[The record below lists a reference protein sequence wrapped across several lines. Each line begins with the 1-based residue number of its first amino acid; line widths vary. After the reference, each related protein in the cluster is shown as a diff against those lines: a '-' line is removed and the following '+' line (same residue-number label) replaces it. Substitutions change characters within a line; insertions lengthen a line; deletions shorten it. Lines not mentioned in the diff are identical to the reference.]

1 MLARLLR
8 GSPLPSSEPEQPR
21 GSRFIRQGRNYMQG
35 FTRWGMDNQER
46 IKRLI
51 KKLRDVTLAVQI
63 LPFIYAALYIVALVL
78 YLFASDN
85 TMEILDTML
94 YVSPAVIFGNLVLSR
109 ILELCRWHK
118 SACIIPILPQLNIII
133 DRYIYELSSFAI
145 TAHLILIIAM
155 LVLLLIAAYNVFL
168 R

>member
-1 MLARLLR
+1 
-8 GSPLPSSEPEQPR
+8 
-21 GSRFIRQGRNYMQG
+21 
-35 FTRWGMDNQER
+35 MDNQER